1 MIKPSLCYKMFSL
14 CCMMLPDVMPV
25 PDPEILLLLWL
36 LFPSIPIWFIF
47 RLYFCFLYLWL
58 TVCYCGFPSLK
69 RANIPHPCSPC
80 STVAT
85 YPVQLHHGLVWE
97 SPIARPC
104 RGQFPLTQHLQAI
117 QLCGLALPQST
128 VFSLLPSGRRFY
140 SIHSSTDDGGVFRR
154 SSFVLCY
161 SMLIRLF
168 ISFIHF

>member
-14 CCMMLPDVMPV
+14 SLLHDVAWCDASAGSWNTSTTVAPFSLHTHL
-25 PDPEILLLLWL
+25 IL
-36 LFPSIPIWFIF
+36 

-140 SIHSSTDDGGVFRR
+140 SIHSSTDDGGVFRH